1 MNEVNV
7 SRPVN
12 VEVVADKSIRSTEQ
26 LIRRFLR
33 KCKDEGI
40 ILEHLDQFDYETK
53 GQKNRRKRREG
64 KARHRRKNNP
74 RKDARKSVEDNK

>member
-1 MNEVNV
+1 M

-12 VEVVADKSIRSTEQ
+12 VEVVADKSTRSTEQ

-53 GQKNRRKRREG
+53 GQEDRRKRREG
-64 KARHRRKNNP
+64 KSRHRRKNRPN
-74 RKDARKSVEDNK
+74 KSVRQKSEDNK

>member
-64 KARHRRKNNP
+64 KARHKRKNRPNK
-74 RKDARKSVEDNK
+74 RVSQKSEDNK